1 MEFCPDL
8 AEFLSWWRYVRVRE
22 VRDSSVRRAELD
34 CCNIVSHSTARNVQA
49 DPEIAVVNAV
59 RLLSSSFD
67 FRDVIENVA
76 SWA

>member
-1 MEFCPDL
+1 VEFCPDL

-22 VRDSSVRRAELD
+22 VPYSFVRRAELD
-34 CCNIVSHSTARNVQA
+34 CCHIVSQSTARNAQS

-67 FRDVIENVA
+67 IIDEDVA